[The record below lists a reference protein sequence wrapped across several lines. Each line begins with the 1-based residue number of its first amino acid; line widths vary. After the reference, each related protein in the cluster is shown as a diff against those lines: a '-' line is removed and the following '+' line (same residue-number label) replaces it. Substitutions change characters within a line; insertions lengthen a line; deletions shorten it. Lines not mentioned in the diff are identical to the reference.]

1 MYRGIVKQFLAF
13 RENQSEIYSYTV
25 FIEQEI
31 RNSSGWWK
39 FGIKVEK
46 EK

>member
-1 MYRGIVKQFLAF
+1 MYPGIVKQFLAF

-31 RNSSGWWK
+31 RISDDENL
-39 FGIKVEK
+39 E
-46 EK
+46 